1 MTEVKTLV
9 YFDLEATGLKS
20 AGRPRIS
27 ELSLIAVNIQ
37 DVLKMSESIID
48 NIQNRTVE
56 TSLLQLRKLSPR
68 IVNKLTL
75 CIYPMATIVPL
86 VSDITGLD
94 NYNLTGQSQFSKSTG
109 NLINSFLSH
118 LPAPLCLVAHNGN
131 DYDFPLFKAEM
142 DKTGTQLSSDIL
154 CIDSYVGI
162 REIFRK
168 EKKIVGTEKESVTE
182 IELTEENKVVQ
193 MELDAVSDLI
203 NTGVFETELTEE
215 TCTKANLSK
224 VENERTPKSARYKS
238 NICLPPKKR
247 KQYFSSEIV
256 KSRKVLK
263 FENPGDPKS
272 FSLVNLHRHLLGCPP
287 EQSHGA
293 EADCL
298 SLMRTTAAIGDTWID
313 YVKKNC
319 SKFEACKKMWE
330 LSSF

>member
-1 MTEVKTLV
+1 MTEVRTLV

-37 DVLKMSESIID
+37 DVLKMSESIMD

-56 TSLLQLRKLSPR
+56 RSLLQLRKLSPR

-109 NLINSFLSH
+109 DLINSFLSH
-118 LPAPLCLVAHNGN
+118 LPAPLCLVAHNGY

-168 EKKIVGTEKESVTE
+168 
-182 IELTEENKVVQ
+182 
-193 MELDAVSDLI
+193 
-203 NTGVFETELTEE
+203 
-215 TCTKANLSK
+215 
-224 VENERTPKSARYKS
+224 
-238 NICLPPKKR
+238 
-247 KQYFSSEIV
+247 
-256 KSRKVLK
+256 
-263 FENPGDPKS
+263 
-272 FSLVNLHRHLLGCPP
+272 
-287 EQSHGA
+287 
-293 EADCL
+293 
-298 SLMRTTAAIGDTWID
+298 
-313 YVKKNC
+313 
-319 SKFEACKKMWE
+319 
-330 LSSF
+330 